1 MIREIK
7 AIVRHE
13 RVPDVFRAL
22 HEIPGLPGATLSVVQ
37 GFGRRVD
44 GTSAEAAPEYGET
57 VMAKLEL
64 VVPVAMVPAVTAAI
78 QRGAH
83 TGRAGDGKI
92 FVFAVENV
100 INVRSG
106 VKGLD
111 AL

>member
-1 MIREIK
+1 
-7 AIVRHE
+7 
-13 RVPDVFRAL
+13 
-22 HEIPGLPGATLSVVQ
+22 
-37 GFGRRVD
+37 
-44 GTSAEAAPEYGET
+44 
-57 VMAKLEL
+57 MAKLEL

-106 VKGLD
+106 VQGLD

>member
-22 HEIPGLPGATLSVVQ
+22 HEIPGLPGATLSVIQ

-44 GTSAEAAPEYGET
+44 GTAAAPEYGET

-106 VKGLD
+106 VQGLD

>member
-22 HEIPGLPGATLSVVQ
+22 HEIPGLPGATLSVIQ

-44 GTSAEAAPEYGET
+44 TEAVSPEYGET
-57 VMAKLEL
+57 VMAKIEL
-64 VVPVAMVPAVTAAI
+64 VVPEAMVPAVTAAI
-78 QRGAH
+78 LRGAH
-83 TGRAGDGKI
+83 TGRPGDGKI
-92 FVFAVENV
+92 FVIAVENV

-106 VKGLD
+106 VQGLD

>member
-44 GTSAEAAPEYGET
+44 QAAVSPEYGET

-64 VVPVAMVPAVTAAI
+64 VVPEAMVAAVTTAI

-106 VKGLD
+106 VQGLD